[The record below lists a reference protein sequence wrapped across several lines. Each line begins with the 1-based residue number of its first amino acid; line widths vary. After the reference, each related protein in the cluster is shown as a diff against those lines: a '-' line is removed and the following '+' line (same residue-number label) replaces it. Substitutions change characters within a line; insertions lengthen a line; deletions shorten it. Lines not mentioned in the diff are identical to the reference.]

1 MTAIFLATG
10 DNDRYRK
17 ALETSGLRAAALPA
31 AAEEYASFIEAN
43 STGAVLLLLELTGEN
58 RGFLETPSAF
68 LARPDLKIVCLSA
81 APGETERRKLL
92 ELGISDLLVA
102 GDPEPAARYIAAITA
117 IGNAAPGGKILS
129 NEPRGPFAKVLGSIA
144 ERFGFSLCLTGGV
157 DGLLGAL
164 AHGPVELILV
174 NIGARGFDI
183 TEFMKKSYSNPDI
196 KKYPLLAYKEMAE
209 GLFVHEITSGLSR
222 LTKSILSRDELLN
235 LLITLFYKYETGP
248 LVSGA
253 RALLGADSPAG
264 VDTSSL
270 RRLFY
275 STGPE
280 LCDMTAILTG
290 ERFARS
296 LKTGAALH
304 LAIQK
309 TAGFLWLISPP
320 RTGPTCGGG
329 A

>member
-1 MTAIFLATG
+1 MTAIYLATG
-10 DNDRYRK
+10 DNARYMN
-17 ALETSGLRAAALPA
+17 ALEASGLRATALPA
-31 AAEEYASFIEAN
+31 PVEDYAPFIEA
-43 STGAVLLLLELTGEN
+43 GAAGPALLLLELSREN
-58 RGFLETPSAF
+58 RRFLETPSPL
-68 LARPDLKIVCLSA
+68 LARPDFRIICLA
-81 APGETERRKLL
+81 PAPGEAERRGLL
-92 ELGISDLLVA
+92 ELGISDLLEP
-102 GDPEPAARYIAAITA
+102 GDPGTAARYLAAISSC
-117 IGNAAPGGKILS
+117 GNAAPRGKVLA
-129 NEPRGPFAKVLGSIA
+129 NEPPGPFARVLGSIA
-144 ERFGFSLCLTGGV
+144 GRFGFSLDCADGP

-164 AHGPVELILV
+164 THGPVELILV

-183 TEFMKKSYSNPDI
+183 TEFMKKAYANPDI
-196 KKYPLLAYKEMAE
+196 KKYPLLAYKDMAE

-280 LCDMTAILTG
+280 LCDMTSILSG

-296 LKTGAALH
+296 LEAGAELH
-304 LAIQK
+304 HAIQK